1 MVKINLRKLLTD
13 KRMNQSELAA
23 LTGIRPSTI
32 CDICNNTCSFLKI
45 DNMIRYAE
53 FSAVIFRSLFRFF
66 HSRKVDITVYFHI
79 IIYAGTV
86 M

>member
-13 KRMNQSELAA
+13 KHMTQAELAS

-45 DNMIRYAE
+45 DNIDKICEVLGCDIRE
-53 FSAVIFRSLFRFF
+53 LISVFPQL
-66 HSRKVDITVYFHI
+66 
-79 IIYAGTV
+79 
-86 M
+86 